1 MSTRDIKAQLEQFK
15 ELQKLIEEAQAE
27 LEAIK
32 DNLKAEMTARGVDT
46 LTAGAFKAKWQT
58 VESYRFDS
66 TAFKKEHSDIYAG
79 YTVKTTSR
87 RFTVA

>member
-15 ELQKLIEEAQAE
+15 ELQKLIEEATAE

-32 DNLKAEMTARGVDT
+32 DSLKAEMTARGVDT

-58 VESYRFDS
+58 VVGNRFDS
-66 TAFKKEHSDIYAG
+66 AAFKRENAALYDR
-79 YTVKTTSR
+79 YTTKTETR